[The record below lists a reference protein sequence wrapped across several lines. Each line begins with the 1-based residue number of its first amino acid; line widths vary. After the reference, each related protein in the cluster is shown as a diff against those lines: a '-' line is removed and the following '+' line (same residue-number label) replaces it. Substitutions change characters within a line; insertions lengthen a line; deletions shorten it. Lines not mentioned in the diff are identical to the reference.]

1 MSDKASKDLQLGSDL
16 RLSFSGDGRA
26 DIVWN
31 EHDLAV
37 VTGLDNLAQALTL
50 RLLVQRGELTGL
62 AHPRYGSRIH
72 ELIGQT
78 LDRPNLDLL
87 RRHVRRALLEDPR
100 VAAVESLR
108 VDPIAAYPGAVQ
120 VTATVRARTGAITQ
134 IEVAVDLA

>member
-1 MSDKASKDLQLGSDL
+1 MSSPNRKDLQLGSDL
-16 RLSFSGDGRA
+16 RLVFTNDGRA
-26 DIVWN
+26 DIVW
-31 EHDLAV
+31 HDQDIACV
-37 VTGLDNLAQALTL
+37 SELDNLAQALTL

-100 VAAVESLR
+100 VAEVVSLR
-108 VDPIAAYPGAVQ
+108 VEPITAYPGAVQ
-120 VTATVRARTGAITQ
+120 VDATVRARTGAITQ

>member
-1 MSDKASKDLQLGSDL
+1 MSRKIDDELQLGTDL
-16 RLSFSGDGRA
+16 RLVFTGDGRA
-26 DIVWN
+26 DIAWS
-31 EHDLAV
+31 EGDLELV
-37 VTGLDNLAQALTL
+37 HGLDNLAQALTL
-50 RLLVQRGELTGL
+50 RLLVQRGELAAL

-108 VDPIAAYPGAVQ
+108 VEPIAAYPGAVQ
-120 VTATVRARTGAITQ
+120 VHATVRARTGTITR
-134 IEVAVDLA
+134 IEVAVDLQ

>member
-1 MSDKASKDLQLGSDL
+1 MSGADPKDLQLGSDL
-16 RLSFSGDGRA
+16 RLIFGGDGRA
-26 DIVWN
+26 DIVWS
-31 EHDLAV
+31 EHDLEP

-50 RLLVQRGELTGL
+50 RLLVQRGELTGV

-87 RRHVRRALLEDPR
+87 RRHVRRALLADPR
-100 VAAVESLR
+100 VAAVVSLA

-120 VTATVRARTGAITQ
+120 VNATVRARTGAITQ